1 MQAMQAVQAVQAMQ
15 AIPVMP
21 TKESQAD
28 KQITHPIWSCVICK
42 IDWRSHV
49 LPLCPECAC
58 QVGTRFVLN
67 EEQVRELLEAVSH
80 LGMNTFT
87 YTHEM
92 WELEMWSFLNLLQR
106 HAKWYDMS
114 SRRIIQA
121 CYEALRVNNQHSKT
135 TLAISFF
142 EEQYV
147 YASDE
152 ENTFCPTVR
161 PNFQV
166 DVSHDL

>member
-1 MQAMQAVQAVQAMQ
+1 MRDLV
-15 AIPVMP
+15 
-21 TKESQAD
+21 
-28 KQITHPIWSCVICK
+28 
-42 IDWRSHV
+42 
-49 LPLCPECAC
+49 
-58 QVGTRFVLN
+58 
-67 EEQVRELLEAVSH
+67 EAVSH
-80 LGMNTFT
+80 IGMDTFT
-87 YTHEM
+87 YTHET

-106 HAKWYDMS
+106 HAPWYKMS

-121 CYEALRVNNQHSKT
+121 CYEALRVSNKHPKT

-152 ENTFCPTVR
+152 ENTFCPTVG

-166 DVSHDL
+166 DA

>member
-1 MQAMQAVQAVQAMQ
+1 MQAVQAIQ
-15 AIPVMP
+15 AIPMMP
-21 TKESQAD
+21 TKESQTD
-28 KQITHPIWSCVICK
+28 KRITHPIWSCVNCN

-49 LPLCPECAC
+49 EPLCPVCAC
-58 QVGTRFVLN
+58 QGTRFVLN
-67 EEQVRELLEAVSH
+67 EEQMRDLVEAVSH
-80 LGMNTFT
+80 IGMDTFT
-87 YTHEM
+87 YTHET

-106 HAKWYDMS
+106 HAPWYKMS

-121 CYEALRVNNQHSKT
+121 CYEALRVSNKHPKT

-152 ENTFCPTVR
+152 ENTYCPTVG

-166 DVSHDL
+166 DA